1 MRYPHTTSNCLKP
14 QSLFRSALSP
24 SRASSPAARFQW
36 TDVDTPERYPAIHF
50 KNGHV
55 TCYVMLGHI
64 RLYYN
69 HEAMSNAVKRCQ
81 MLQTQSSWRLEKSF
95 VFRCFQ
101 INWSTPL
108 KTLTQSCV
116 QGRPGIARVTL
127 KKKTQILKWKLF
139 PVDQWIDWGGKILT
153 GNNGLHMIL
162 PWKIGVSCRFPIRQ
176 KLMNQLTENISESGR
191 DHCWICRNNM
201 GFRSVLDQMGV
212 QHQEPSTIM
221 IMQKLCQKM
230 PEQHQYGLKRL

>member
-81 MLQTQSSWRLEKSF
+81 TLSNASDSKLLAPGKVFCFQMFSDKLINSPQNIDPVLRPREARNRPSHLEK
-95 VFRCFQ
+95 
-101 INWSTPL
+101 INSDFEMETVPSWSMDWL
-108 KTLTQSCV
+108 RWENLNRK
-116 QGRPGIARVTL
+116 
-127 KKKTQILKWKLF
+127 
-139 PVDQWIDWGGKILT
+139 QWITHDFTMKHRRLLQI
-153 GNNGLHMIL
+153 
-162 PWKIGVSCRFPIRQ
+162 FP
-176 KLMNQLTENISESGR
+176 S
-191 DHCWICRNNM
+191 D
-201 GFRSVLDQMGV
+201 RS
-212 QHQEPSTIM
+212 
-221 IMQKLCQKM
+221 
-230 PEQHQYGLKRL
+230 

>member
-1 MRYPHTTSNCLKP
+1 MRYHYTTSNCLKP

-162 PWKIGVSCRFPIRQ
+162 PWNIGVSCRFSHP
-176 KLMNQLTENISESGR
+176 TEVDEPVDRKHLGKWWGSL
-191 DHCWICRNNM
+191 
-201 GFRSVLDQMGV
+201 LD
-212 QHQEPSTIM
+212 
-221 IMQKLCQKM
+221 MQKQHGFPKCLGPGNATSRTINNHNHAEIM
-230 PEQHQYGLKRL
+230 PENAGTTSVWLKRH

>member
-1 MRYPHTTSNCLKP
+1 MRYHYTTSNCLKP

-81 MLQTQSSWRLEKSF
+81 TLSNASDSKLLAPGKVFCFQMFSDKLINSPQNIDPVLRPREARNRPSHLEKKNSDF
-95 VFRCFQ
+95 EMETVPS
-101 INWSTPL
+101 WSMDWL
-108 KTLTQSCV
+108 RWENLNRK
-116 QGRPGIARVTL
+116 
-127 KKKTQILKWKLF
+127 
-139 PVDQWIDWGGKILT
+139 QWITHDFTMKHR
-153 GNNGLHMIL
+153 GLLQIF
-162 PWKIGVSCRFPIRQ
+162 PSDRSWWTSWPKTSRKVVGITVGYAETTWVSEVFWTREC
-176 KLMNQLTENISESGR
+176 NIK
-191 DHCWICRNNM
+191 N
-201 GFRSVLDQMGV
+201 
-212 QHQEPSTIM
+212 HQQS
-221 IMQKLCQKM
+221 
-230 PEQHQYGLKRL
+230 

>member
-1 MRYPHTTSNCLKP
+1 MAMLKLHQKWDAPVVRHISTYFSSLSTFHLFKHIVAALAHNTFRHIEAAYTFHMSEKCFAIPCDTMRYHYTTSNCLKP

-81 MLQTQSSWRLEKSF
+81 MLQTQNSWRLEKSF

-101 INWSTPL
+101 IN
-108 KTLTQSCV
+108 
-116 QGRPGIARVTL
+116 
-127 KKKTQILKWKLF
+127 
-139 PVDQWIDWGGKILT
+139 
-153 GNNGLHMIL
+153 
-162 PWKIGVSCRFPIRQ
+162 
-176 KLMNQLTENISESGR
+176 
-191 DHCWICRNNM
+191 
-201 GFRSVLDQMGV
+201 
-212 QHQEPSTIM
+212 
-221 IMQKLCQKM
+221 
-230 PEQHQYGLKRL
+230 

>member
-1 MRYPHTTSNCLKP
+1 MRYHYTTSNCLKP

-162 PWKIGVSCRFPIRQ
+162 PWNIGVSCRFSHP
-176 KLMNQLTENISESGR
+176 TEVNEPVDRKHLGKWWGSL
-191 DHCWICRNNM
+191 
-201 GFRSVLDQMGV
+201 LD
-212 QHQEPSTIM
+212 
-221 IMQKLCQKM
+221 MQKQHGFPKSFGPGNATSRTINNHNHAEIM
-230 PEQHQYGLKRL
+230 PENAGTTSVWLKRH